1 MDMLPSIPQ
10 FCPGDAS
17 HFEMIPREGLK
28 DMMVFHPGLME
39 DASRED
45 THAARRWVAIGCG
58 RVGIPKM

>member
-1 MDMLPSIPQ
+1 
-10 FCPGDAS
+10 
-17 HFEMIPREGLK
+17 MIPREGLK

-58 RVGIPKM
+58 RVSIPKT